1 MVNIQFKEMHIKIKD
16 HTTIRSIQKTFSNFY
31 PYLKIIFLKKTK
43 SENNIL
49 DETNLIFEGK
59 TISEVK
65 DTHLSS
71 VLEILPLSKLFEIE
85 NEFYK
90 RLGLTVRILVNQKQ
104 KWEQTTGMNNFTI
117 KELNELGRSS
127 FDDFIL
133 SEPDSEYSEEK

>member
-59 TISEVK
+59 TIAEVK

-85 NEFYK
+85 NEF
-90 RLGLTVRILVNQKQ
+90 
-104 KWEQTTGMNNFTI
+104 
-117 KELNELGRSS
+117 
-127 FDDFIL
+127 
-133 SEPDSEYSEEK
+133 